1 MIVVSVRKDGISV
14 LGHSGYAPNG
24 KDIVCAAVSTLVCTL
39 VNSLDALARDKIEYR
54 ISDGTGIIRYGDLS
68 EAGKLLVDSFFLGIS
83 AISEQY
89 PEHVRIG

>member
-68 EAGKLLVDSFFLGIS
+68 EAGKLLVDSFFIGIS

>member
-1 MIVVSVRKDGISV
+1 MVSVRKDSISV

-68 EAGKLLVDSFFLGIS
+68 EAGKLLVDSFFIGIS

>member
-14 LGHSGYAPNG
+14 LGHSEYAPNG

-39 VNSLDALARDKIEYR
+39 VNSLDALTGDKIEYR

-68 EAGKLLVDSFFLGIS
+68 EAGKLLVDSFFIGIS

>member
-39 VNSLDALARDKIEYR
+39 VNSLDALTGDKIEYR
-54 ISDGTGIIRYGDLS
+54 ISDGTGIIRYGNLS
-68 EAGKLLVDSFFLGIS
+68 EEGKLLVDSFFIGVS

>member
-39 VNSLDALARDKIEYR
+39 VNSLDALTGDKIEYR
-54 ISDGTGIIRYGDLS
+54 ISDGTGVIRYGDLS
-68 EAGKLLVDSFFLGIS
+68 EAGKLLVDSFFIGIS

>member
-14 LGHSGYAPNG
+14 LGHSEYAPNG

-39 VNSLDALARDKIEYR
+39 VNSLDTLTGDKIEYR

-68 EAGKLLVDSFFLGIS
+68 EAGKLLVDSFFIGIS

-89 PEHVRIG
+89 PEHVRSG

>member
-14 LGHSGYAPNG
+14 LGHSEYAPNG

-39 VNSLDALARDKIEYR
+39 VNSLDALTGDKIEYR

-68 EAGKLLVDSFFLGIS
+68 EAGKLLVDSFFIGIS

-89 PEHVRIG
+89 PEHVRSG

>member
-1 MIVVSVRKDGISV
+1 MVSVRKDGISV

-68 EAGKLLVDSFFLGIS
+68 EAGKLLVDSFFIGIS

>member
-1 MIVVSVRKDGISV
+1 MIAVSVRKDGISV
-14 LGHSGYAPNG
+14 LGHSGYAPAG

-39 VNSLDALARDKIEYR
+39 VNSLDALTKDKIEYQ

-68 EAGKLLVDSFFLGIS
+68 DAGKLLVDSFFIGVS

-89 PEHVRIG
+89 PKYIRIG